1 MCESCNIY
9 VQSYNNLPP
18 KKAHLYHG
26 FFVTLKRSKMVL
38 KQELKGNW
46 SEQKA
51 KLKSK
56 FPYLVDQDLV
66 FADGKKEQMLE
77 NLQLKLGKTRRDL
90 YTMIEAL

>member
-1 MCESCNIY
+1 MI
-9 VQSYNNLPP
+9 
-18 KKAHLYHG
+18 
-26 FFVTLKRSKMVL
+26 L

-46 SEQKA
+46 SEQKT

-56 FPYLVDQDLV
+56 FSFLADQDLV

>member
-1 MCESCNIY
+1 MI
-9 VQSYNNLPP
+9 V
-18 KKAHLYHG
+18 
-26 FFVTLKRSKMVL
+26 

-46 SEQKA
+46 SEQKT

-56 FPYLVDQDLV
+56 FSFLSDQDLV
-66 FADGKKEQMLE
+66 YADGKKEQMLE

>member
-1 MCESCNIY
+1 MI
-9 VQSYNNLPP
+9 V
-18 KKAHLYHG
+18 
-26 FFVTLKRSKMVL
+26 

-46 SEQKA
+46 SEQKT

-56 FPYLVDQDLV
+56 FSFLSDQDLV
-66 FADGKKEQMLE
+66 YAEGKKEQMLE